1 MGLID
6 AVVNMAVG
14 VGRWRTSCKL
24 ALQDIE
30 LRYKRSVLGPFWI
43 SASLVATILALAYV
57 FADVFR
63 QDYLSYVSFLAAGLL
78 TWHLIVALANEGCQS
93 VTEHSEFL
101 RNVPLPITVIA
112 GRVVLRNAIVFA
124 HNLIAVLAILLIFG
138 APFSTTTLMA
148 VPGALLI
155 LVGGYFMT
163 MILGPIC
170 ARFRDI
176 PLVVQSAMQVLFFLT
191 PIFWMPSQVAHRPM
205 FTQANPFYHLI
216 ELVRAP
222 LLGEPATVLNWHV
235 SLWFCAG
242 AAVLALITVSLT
254 LKRQVLWL

>member
-1 MGLID
+1 MGVID
-6 AVVNMAVG
+6 AVVSMAVG
-14 VGRWRTSCKL
+14 VGRWRTSYKL

-30 LRYKRSVLGPFWI
+30 LRYKRSLLGPFWI

-57 FADVFR
+57 FAPVF
-63 QDYLSYVSFLAAGLL
+63 QHDLSSYMTYLAAGLL

-93 VTEHSEFL
+93 ITEHSDFL

-112 GRVVLRNAIVFA
+112 GRIVFRNAIVFA
-124 HNLIAVLAILLIFG
+124 HNLIAVLAILMIFG
-138 APFSTTTLMA
+138 APFSTTTLLA
-148 VPGALLI
+148 LPGALVI
-155 LVGGYFMT
+155 LAGGYFIT
-163 MILGPIC
+163 MIFGPIC

-176 PLVVQSAMQVLFFLT
+176 PLVVQSAMQVFFFLT
-191 PIFWMPSQVAHRPM
+191 PIFWMPSQMAQRPM

-222 LLGEPATVLNWHV
+222 LLGSPATALNWHV

-242 AAVLALITVSLT
+242 AAVLALITVSMT
-254 LKRQVLWL
+254 LRRQNLWL